1 MEEQRQYKRFPSKLP
16 VTLEAM
22 TTSRLR
28 ILNVETKDI
37 SATGAFIY
45 TNEAA
50 FIPDDT
56 RFILNSSNPDE
67 SRIELKEL
75 KQLEN
80 CTGTM
85 VRSTSE
91 GIAIRF
97 NRPVQLFV

>member
-28 ILNVETKDI
+28 ILNVETRDI

-56 RFILNSSNPDE
+56 RFILNSSNSDE
-67 SRIELKEL
+67 RRFVLTDQSNYLF
-75 KQLEN
+75 N
-80 CTGTM
+80 CLLNSKNKG
-85 VRSTSE
+85 VVNARAAS
-91 GIAIRF
+91 I
-97 NRPVQLFV
+97 